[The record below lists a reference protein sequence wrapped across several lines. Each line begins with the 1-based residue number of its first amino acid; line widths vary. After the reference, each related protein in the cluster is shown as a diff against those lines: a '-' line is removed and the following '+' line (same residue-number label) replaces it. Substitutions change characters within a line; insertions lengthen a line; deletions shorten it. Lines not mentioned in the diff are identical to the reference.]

1 MSRLIG
7 ESAIR
12 YYSQPQEV
20 YGDAALATS
29 V

>member
-12 YYSQPQEV
+12 YYSQPQEA
-20 YGDAALATS
+20 GGGAALAAS